1 MATSTPSCRRSTTSR
16 LDRPLR
22 VGVYGAGNF
31 ANTQHLPNLTRIGGV
46 RVVAVCDI
54 DAQAARDTA
63 ARFDIPGVHT
73 DGMAMLDQ
81 ESLDALWSIVPAGAR
96 GDVEAAAAERGIH
109 LFSEK
114 PQATEMRTARRID
127 AAIRRGRV
135 LSTVCFRERYRP
147 IFQEAKRLLEDKEV
161 VHIRFQSFRDLPAR
175 DTSDP
180 YIRSYGAAFFDWGPH
195 AVDYC
200 RFMSGLDIKTA
211 QAFMTDRPP
220 YRTPVSA
227 SFNFAMINGATMT
240 MTFVCGYR
248 GSPANE
254 PYFLICFEGGY
265 LGVHG
270 YERIEMNGRTV
281 YEAEDFNPWFELDR
295 RFCEAVRTGDG
306 SALLNDYHDGLYTLA
321 PLLAGWESARR
332 GGEPIDVAEFMSS

>member
-1 MATSTPSCRRSTTSR
+1 M
-16 LDRPLR
+16 DGPLR

-31 ANTQHLPNLTRIGGV
+31 ANREHLPNLARIDGV
-46 RVVAVCDI
+46 RVVAVCDV
-54 DAQAARDTA
+54 DEQAARATA
-63 ARFDIPGVHT
+63 GRFGIRGVYT
-73 DGMAMLDQ
+73 DGMKMLAG
-81 ESLDALWSIVPAGAR
+81 ERLDALWSIVPAAAR
-96 GDVEAAAAERGIH
+96 GGVEVAAAERGIH

-135 LSTVCFRERYRP
+135 LSTVGFRERYRP
-147 IFQEAKRLLEDKEV
+147 IFQEAKRLLADKKI

-175 DTSDP
+175 DDADAEF
-180 YIRSYGAAFFDWGPH
+180 RSYGAAFFDWGPH

-200 RFMSGLDIKTA
+200 RFMSGLDVMTA
-211 QAFMTDRPP
+211 QAFFTERAP
-220 YRTPVSA
+220 YLTPLSA
-227 SFNFAMINGATMT
+227 SFNFVMAGGATMT
-240 MTFVCGYR
+240 VAFVCAGP
-248 GSPANE
+248 GGPANE

-306 SALLNDYHDGLYTLA
+306 SALLNDYRDGLSTLA
-321 PLLAGWESARR
+321 PLLAGWESAKR
-332 GGEPIDVAEFMSS
+332 GGVPIDVGEFMDG